1 MRKGVTWFSAAH
13 EYWPDRQ
20 LLILQDALKKPALS
34 GSSSHFPGNIVTQC
48 RYSISMS
55 LLAIARDICRCP
67 GSPARA
73 DSSAHSRF
81 CIHGRQHKRV
91 AGSHMK
97 LTNESATAMSL
108 PIPILTVVSS
118 QQRRCEFKDHRA
130 ATAALGAAPL
140 RAWLFGRS
148 LPRAFGHLSL
158 SPSDVCGHSDLY
170 TVSSYLLF
178 YIHAVCSHR
187 LVQLRRMSSQKQ
199 SSMLSKFIGSRVK
212 L

>member
-1 MRKGVTWFSAAH
+1 MTWFSAAH

-108 PIPILTVVSS
+108 PIPILTVVSL

-140 RAWLFGRS
+140 RAWFFGRS
-148 LPRAFGHLSL
+148 LSCAFVHLSL
-158 SPSDVCGHSDLY
+158 TPSVVCGHSELY
-170 TVSSYLLF
+170 MLSSYLLF
-178 YIHAVCSHR
+178 YKYHICAVCSHC
-187 LVQLRRMSSQKQ
+187 LVQLSAESQ
-199 SSMLSKFIGSRVK
+199 SNRVGFRS
-212 L
+212 LLARAI

>member
-13 EYWPDRQ
+13 ECWPDRQ
-20 LLILQDALKKPALS
+20 MLDSKDALKNPALS

-48 RYSISMS
+48 RYSISTS

-67 GSPARA
+67 SSPARA

-108 PIPILTVVSS
+108 PIPILTVVSL

-148 LPRAFGHLSL
+148 LLCAFIRLSFNTHTI
-158 SPSDVCGHSDLY
+158 CGL
-170 TVSSYLLF
+170 
-178 YIHAVCSHR
+178 
-187 LVQLRRMSSQKQ
+187 
-199 SSMLSKFIGSRVK
+199 
-212 L
+212 